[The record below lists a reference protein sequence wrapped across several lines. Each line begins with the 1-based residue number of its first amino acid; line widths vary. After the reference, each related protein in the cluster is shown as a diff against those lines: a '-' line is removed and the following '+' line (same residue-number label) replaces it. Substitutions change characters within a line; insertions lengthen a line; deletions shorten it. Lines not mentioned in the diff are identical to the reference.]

1 MWWSHA
7 NRLWSN
13 RNLSFLYYID
23 ELNTASVLFI
33 LLLHFADG
41 CVQCSSPSSSPFA
54 KASRKSRTCHEKGSY
69 VVSLKCA
76 FYNSSRVTIG
86 HQTSDIYCSSIS
98 HGQASLQVRLWLPL
112 RRPRQGVLLVIRTL
126 HERSTLK
133 TYCVW
138 FDKRPMKRW
147 EDYWAFRIQFA
158 SSCMKLLSGTEVESR
173 SYSGSCF
180 SFLAAVTIW
189 YNLKKMHNVAEFSSV
204 QEESESHTLASPT
217 CAKTLKLWAFTN
229 GNFLLKWIIL
239 CRIFSFCLVAKI
251 QVFQRH
257 GQVCLAV
264 GGVSRTRTQT
274 QAEIFKTD
282 NRVTSM
288 WIFGTFGP

>member
-1 MWWSHA
+1 MVKRRFRFDCGFRSDVHV
-7 NRLWSN
+7 R
-13 RNLSFLYYID
+13 
-23 ELNTASVLFI
+23 
-33 LLLHFADG
+33 
-41 CVQCSSPSSSPFA
+41 
-54 KASRKSRTCHEKGSY
+54 GSY
-69 VVSLKCA
+69 LSL
-76 FYNSSRVTIG
+76 R
-86 HQTSDIYCSSIS
+86 YCTRGR
-98 HGQASLQVRLWLPL
+98 HWRLN
-112 RRPRQGVLLVIRTL
+112 V
-126 HERSTLK
+126 
-133 TYCVW
+133 VW
-138 FDKRPMKRW
+138 FVKLQMKRW